1 MAASGE
7 GRRGGGAILQDEKSE
22 LETTT
27 ATLGKATKVRMEGFA
42 IT

>member
-1 MAASGE
+1 M
-7 GRRGGGAILQDEKSE
+7 AILQDEKSE

-27 ATLGKATKVRMEGFA
+27 ATLGKAMKVGMEGFA